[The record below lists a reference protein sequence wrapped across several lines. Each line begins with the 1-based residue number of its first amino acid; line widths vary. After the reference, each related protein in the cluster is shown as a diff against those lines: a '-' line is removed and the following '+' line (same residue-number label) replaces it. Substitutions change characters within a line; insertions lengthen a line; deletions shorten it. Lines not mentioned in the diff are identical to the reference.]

1 MYKKSE
7 KGRRDKF
14 TDVYMGKDYGRE
26 DKGYYEILSMG
37 LEGVYY
43 GAYDLYE
50 KDPEY
55 FDLILGL
62 LAAK

>member
-1 MYKKSE
+1 M
-7 KGRRDKF
+7 
-14 TDVYMGKDYGRE
+14 VKDYTW
-26 DKGYYEILSMG
+26 KGEVYAYEILSMG

-43 GAYDLYE
+43 GNYDLYE